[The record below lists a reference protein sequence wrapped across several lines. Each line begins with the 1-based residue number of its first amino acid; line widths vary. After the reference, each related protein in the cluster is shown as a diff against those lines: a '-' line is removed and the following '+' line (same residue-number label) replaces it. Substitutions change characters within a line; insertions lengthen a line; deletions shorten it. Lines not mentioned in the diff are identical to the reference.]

1 MERRTLYPYL
11 LLLPSMVIIF
21 VILLLP
27 LGFSLVCSLYKCD
40 YMHFTRFVGL
50 GNFIKVLNNAEYMSA
65 LARTGFI
72 SGVCLVFS
80 LMLGTAFALWIHR
93 RKGLFA
99 YSIQIT
105 VLIPW
110 VTSMVVSSLLW
121 KWIFNAD
128 LGILNYLISLLGIDK
143 VSFLN
148 QPTSALWTLIFVMS
162 WRTVGYA
169 MVQILA
175 GLKGISPA
183 IEEAAMID
191 GANRWQLFHRVRL
204 PMLTTPMLI
213 SSIVLTLSNINNLTV
228 PLTLTGGG
236 PGMSTAV
243 ITIPMY
249 RLGFTY
255 YQFGTAS
262 ALSFILFVITFLLS
276 VVYVKAV
283 RYEV

>member
-11 LLLPSMVIIF
+11 LLLPSMIIIF

-27 LGFSLVCSLYKCD
+27 LGFSLVCSLFKCD
-40 YMHFTRFVGL
+40 YMNFTRFVGL
-50 GNFIKVLNNAEYMSA
+50 SNFLKVLNNAEYMSA

-72 SGVCLVFS
+72 SLVCLALS
-80 LMLGTAFALWIHR
+80 LTLGTAFALWIHR

-128 LGILNYLISLLGIDK
+128 LGILNYLLSLLGIGK

-191 GANRWQLFHRVRL
+191 GANRRQLFQHVRL
-204 PMLTTPMLI
+204 PMLKTPMLI
-213 SSIVLTLSNINNLTV
+213 SSIILTLSNINNLTL

-236 PGMSTAV
+236 PGTSTSV

-276 VVYVKAV
+276 VIYVKAV
-283 RYEV
+283 RYEI

>member
-11 LLLPSMVIIF
+11 LLLPSMIIIF

-27 LGFSLVCSLYKCD
+27 LGFSLVCSLFKCD
-40 YMHFTRFVGL
+40 YMNFTRFVGL
-50 GNFIKVLNNAEYMSA
+50 SNFLKVLNNAEYMSA

-72 SGVCLVFS
+72 SLVCLALS
-80 LMLGTAFALWIHR
+80 LTLGTAFALWIHR

-128 LGILNYLISLLGIDK
+128 LGILNYLLSLLGIGK

-191 GANRWQLFHRVRL
+191 GANRRQLFQQVRL
-204 PMLTTPMLI
+204 PMLKTPMLI
-213 SSIVLTLSNINNLTV
+213 SSIILTLSNINNLTL

-236 PGMSTAV
+236 PGTSTAV

-276 VVYVKAV
+276 VIYVKAV
-283 RYEV
+283 RYEI

>member
-1 MERRTLYPYL
+1 MERKTLYPYL
-11 LLLPSMVIIF
+11 LLLPSMIIIF
-21 VILLLP
+21 SRLLLP
-27 LGFSLVCSLYKCD
+27 LGFSLFCSLFKCD
-40 YMHFTRFVGL
+40 YMQFTRFVGF
-50 GNFIKVLNNAEYMSA
+50 GNFVKVFKNGEYMSA
-65 LARTGFI
+65 LVRTGYI
-72 SGVCLVFS
+72 SLVCLTVS
-80 LMLGTAFALWIHR
+80 LVLGTAFALWIHR
-93 RKGLFA
+93 CTGLFA

-110 VTSMVVSSLLW
+110 VTSMVVSALLW
-121 KWIFNAD
+121 KWIFNTD
-128 LGILNYLISLLGIDK
+128 LGILNYLMSLLGIGK
-143 VSFLN
+143 APFLM
-148 QPTSALWTLIFVMS
+148 QPSTALWTLIFVMS

-191 GANRWQLFHRVRL
+191 GANRWQLFRFVRL
-204 PMLTTPMLI
+204 PMLKTPMLI
-213 SSIVLTLSNINNLTV
+213 SSIILTLSNINNLVV

-236 PGMSTAV
+236 PGTSTSV

-276 VVYVKAV
+276 VIYVKAV